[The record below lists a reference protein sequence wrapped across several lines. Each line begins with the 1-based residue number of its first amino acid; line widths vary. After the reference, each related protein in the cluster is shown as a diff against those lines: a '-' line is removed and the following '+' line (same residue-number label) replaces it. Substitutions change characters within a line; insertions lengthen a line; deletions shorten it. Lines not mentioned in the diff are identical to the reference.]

1 MNPARVRQKSMF
13 WRKVAAPVQTGT
25 ALGQVKAAVTPSPV
39 STSVGRSEHALVNVR
54 RNQVLRDYELK
65 TKAGFD
71 DLEGI
76 LKRLASWQNQE
87 DFVIKAQALA
97 QSEFGWQW
105 PESLL
110 DDAWKTG
117 LNVKALYAYGIFKQ
131 FERLSQDFYQLNPL
145 QDEQELV
152 ARQAFMAAGF
162 HAVGIAPCADGRLA
176 HTVSYVLRLPHT
188 MVRRKAH
195 AGVMF
200 DVSESVRHWVFVE
213 HDRFREGIPNPATE
227 STRYLKIAVYH
238 YSDKDPNHQGCA
250 AHGSDEKK
258 AASAALQKLE
268 DFQQA
273 IENRFG
279 CGSRVEP
286 MLLGLN
292 TDNDSLKVH
301 LPNQDGQLCLAR
313 YIKTETLFD
322 QTAGWSADQ
331 ARAYLKEAMVQQAE
345 QAGSSAPNES
355 IRDLLAWLIEQNFS
369 QIAYVRQFEK
379 GLYADIGHAER
390 FIGLGNGFEE
400 VQLRNLSYYGFLD
413 TLEEGAPD
421 VDVGIKIFKGLN
433 VNRGLPAPVVIRI
446 DYDGRVPGSRTR
458 ALDKVH
464 RIEQAL
470 HQRYSDLSEKGDLTS
485 LCTLRDHQRAVPCE
499 LVSMRLSPTW
509 AEQYEV

>member
-1 MNPARVRQKSMF
+1 MF
-13 WRKVAAPVQTGT
+13 WRKVPAPGQPRT
-25 ALGQVKAAVTPSPV
+25 APGLVKNASVDAPGV
-39 STSVGRSEHALVNVR
+39 SQAVGRSDHPLVDAR
-54 RNQVLRDYELK
+54 RNQLLRDYEVGTK
-65 TKAGFD
+65 TGFD
-71 DLEGI
+71 RLETT
-76 LKRLASWQNQE
+76 LKRLAGWQTQD
-87 DFVIKAQALA
+87 DFVIRAQALA
-97 QSEFGWQW
+97 ESEFGWPW
-105 PESLL
+105 PEALL
-110 DDAWKTG
+110 TDAWKTG

-131 FERLSQDFYQLNPL
+131 FERLSQDFYQRDPL
-145 QDEQELV
+145 KDDREAV

-176 HTVSYVLRLPHT
+176 HTVSYVLRLPYA

-213 HDRFREGIPNPATE
+213 HDRFREGLPNPATE

-238 YSDKDPNHQGCA
+238 YSDKDPTHQGCA

-258 AASAALQKLE
+258 AAAAALQKLE

-301 LPNQDGQLCLAR
+301 LPNQDGRLCLAR

-322 QTAGWSADQ
+322 QTAGWSAEQ
-331 ARAYLKEAMVQQAE
+331 ARAYLKEALVAQAE
-345 QAGSSAPNES
+345 QAGSTPPRASM
-355 IRDLLAWLIEQNFS
+355 RDLLVWLMAQNFS

-379 GLYADIGHAER
+379 GLYPDIGHAER

-413 TLEEGAPD
+413 TLEEGAAD

-433 VNRGLPAPVVIRI
+433 VGKGLPVPVVIRC

-458 ALDKVH
+458 ALEKAK

-470 HQRYSDLSEKGDLTS
+470 HQRYSDLSNSGDLTS

-499 LVSMRLSPTW
+499 VVTMRLSPTW